1 MSIYSK
7 FIQGGYGRIRSLQN
21 LKDQFFYKSLTG
33 TKPNDCL
40 VVADDLTS
48 DISLICAPDYS
59 VNFIDSYYCKDDMK
73 YFDPYD
79 EEDIYEGIC
88 RLVDDPIEAEIP
100 ESSWE
105 DSSRRMKKI
114 YRDAATEM

>member
-1 MSIYSK
+1 MPHAHEELGNRAI
-7 FIQGGYGRIRSLQN
+7 
-21 LKDQFFYKSLTG
+21 
-33 TKPNDCL
+33 
-40 VVADDLTS
+40 
-48 DISLICAPDYS
+48 
-59 VNFIDSYYCKDDMK
+59 

-114 YRDAATEM
+114 YRDAASEM

>member
-1 MSIYSK
+1 MIWK
-7 FIQGGYGRIRSLQN
+7 KINQIN
-21 LKDQFFYKSLTG
+21 E
-33 TKPNDCL
+33 TKEN
-40 VVADDLTS
+40 
-48 DISLICAPDYS
+48 
-59 VNFIDSYYCKDDMK
+59 
-73 YFDPYD
+73 D

-114 YRDAATEM
+114 YRDAASEM